1 MQITRRLGAC
11 AELVR
16 QGAVLADIGTDHAY
30 LPIYLL
36 KKGRIRF
43 AHLSDIN
50 EGPLSKAAENA
61 EREGVTDMTALH
73 LTSGAAAL
81 SDLGITDYCV
91 CGMGG
96 ELIAEIIGAASALF
110 DNSVSLVLQPMTRPE
125 ALRAFLFENGFAIKE
140 EKYVFD
146 EGKYYVIFLAVY
158 TGEREEYTE
167 ADAYFGRI
175 DHFKNITPDMQGYLA
190 GRKKALLKKALGV
203 EAGGGDSS
211 HERYLLDELD
221 MRTRGAN

>member
-1 MQITRRLGAC
+1 MQIAGRLSKC

-36 KKGRIRF
+36 KKGRIKF

-81 SDLGITDYCV
+81 SDLGITDYCI

-96 ELIAEIIGAASALF
+96 ELIAEIIGAAPALF
-110 DNSVSLVLQPMTRPE
+110 DNSVNLILQPMTKPE
-125 ALRAFLFENGFAIKE
+125 VLRAFLYENGFAIRTE
-140 EKYVFD
+140 RYVFD
-146 EGKYYVIFLAVY
+146 EGKYYVIILASF
-158 TGEREEYTE
+158 TGQRVECTD
-167 ADAYFGRI
+167 ADAYFGKAEYFAEI
-175 DHFKNITPDMQGYLA
+175 SEDMKGYLK
-190 GRKKALLKKALGV
+190 GRKKALEKRACGL
-203 EAGGGDSS
+203 EEGGSDSS
-211 HERYLLDELD
+211 HERYLLSELD
-221 MRTRGAN
+221 RLSGGII

>member
-1 MQITRRLGAC
+1 MQIAGRLSKC

-16 QGAVLADIGTDHAY
+16 QGAVFADIGTDHAY

-36 KKGRIRF
+36 KKGRIKF

-81 SDLGITDYCV
+81 SDLGITDYCI

-96 ELIAEIIGAASALF
+96 ELIAEIIGAAPALF
-110 DNSVSLVLQPMTRPE
+110 DNSVNLILQPMTKPE
-125 ALRAFLFENGFAIKE
+125 VLRAFLYENGFAVKTE
-140 EKYVFD
+140 RYVFD
-146 EGKYYVIFLAVY
+146 EGKYYVIILASF
-158 TGEREEYTE
+158 TGERAEYTD
-167 ADAYFGRI
+167 ADAYFGKAEYFAEI
-175 DHFKNITPDMQGYLA
+175 SEDMKGYLK
-190 GRKKALLKKALGV
+190 GRKKALEKRACGL
-203 EAGGGDSS
+203 EAGGSDSS
-211 HERYLLDELD
+211 HERYLLSELD
-221 MRTRGAN
+221 RLSGGII

>member
-1 MQITRRLGAC
+1 MQISGRLSAC

-36 KKGRIRF
+36 KKGRIKF

-61 EREGVTDMTALH
+61 KNEGVTDMTALH

-81 SDLGITDYCV
+81 SDLGITDYCI

-96 ELIAEIIGAASALF
+96 ELIAEIIGAAPALF
-110 DNSVSLVLQPMTRPE
+110 DSSVNLVLQPMTRPE
-125 ALRAFLFENGFAIKE
+125 ALRAFLFENGFAIRE
-140 EKYVFD
+140 ERYVFD
-146 EGKYYVIFLAVY
+146 EGKYYVIILAAY

-167 ADAYFGRI
+167 ADAYFGRSL
-175 DHFKNITPDMQGYLA
+175 HFENITSDMQGYLA
-190 GRKKALLKKALGV
+190 GREKALVKKALGI

-211 HERYLLDELD
+211 RERYLLDELAL
-221 MRTRGAN
+221 RTRGVK

>member
-1 MQITRRLGAC
+1 MQISGRLSAC

-36 KKGRIRF
+36 KKGRIKF

-61 EREGVTDMTALH
+61 RSEGVTDMTALH

-81 SDLGITDYCV
+81 SGLGITDYCI

-96 ELIAEIIGAASALF
+96 ELIAEIIGAAPALF
-110 DNSVSLVLQPMTRPE
+110 DTGVNLILQPMTRPE
-125 ALRAFLFENGFAIKE
+125 ALRAFLYDNGFTVKTE
-140 EKYVFD
+140 RYVFD
-146 EGKYYVIFLAVY
+146 EGKYYVIILAAF
-158 TGEREEYTE
+158 TGEREEYTD
-167 ADAYFGRI
+167 ADAYFGKSE
-175 DHFKNITPDMQGYLA
+175 FFEKITDSMKGYLL
-190 GRKKALLKKALGV
+190 GRRRALLKRARGISS
-203 EAGGGDSS
+203 GGGDPSR
-211 HERYLLDELD
+211 EEYLLSELD
-221 MRTRGAN
+221 KRASGIL

>member
-1 MQITRRLGAC
+1 MQIAGRLSKC

-36 KKGRIRF
+36 KKGRIKF

-81 SDLGITDYCV
+81 SDLGITDYCI

-96 ELIAEIIGAASALF
+96 ELIAEIIGAAPALF
-110 DNSVSLVLQPMTRPE
+110 DNSVNLILQPMTKPE
-125 ALRAFLFENGFAIKE
+125 VLRAFLYENGFAIRTE
-140 EKYVFD
+140 RYVFD
-146 EGKYYVIFLAVY
+146 EGKYYVIILASF
-158 TGEREEYTE
+158 TGQRVECTD
-167 ADAYFGRI
+167 ADAYFGKAEYFAEI
-175 DHFKNITPDMQGYLA
+175 SEDMKGYLK
-190 GRKKALLKKALGV
+190 GRKKALEKRACGL
-203 EAGGGDSS
+203 EAGGSDSS
-211 HERYLLDELD
+211 HERYLLSELD
-221 MRTRGAN
+221 RLSGGII